1 MKPRSGRSEARMHD
15 WDQKCTVIFGG
26 SGRAPKMTLED
37 SAYTRILFILSVYFA
52 DLKSG
57 GMVTEIAF
65 EKCRLLAVAVS
76 RLFGA
81 SHSCFVFTKSFKSG
95 SFCVPN

>member
-1 MKPRSGRSEARMHD
+1 MRNI
-15 WDQKCTVIFGG
+15 DQKGTVIFGR

-52 DLKSG
+52 DLKFD

-81 SHSCFVFTKSFKSG
+81 SHSCFVFIKSFKSG
-95 SFCVPN
+95 PFCVPN